1 MKEPALA
8 LAATAWRKLP
18 RRLRVA
24 FLGVANHR
32 VAIGTIGLIHDGAG
46 RVLLL
51 EHRFRPS
58 HPWGLPG
65 GYLRRGEA
73 PEEGLRRELLEE
85 TGLQIRVETGIIDTE
100 YNIGGGYV
108 AVALVARAEPR
119 PLVLS
124 SEILSG
130 RFFAPEELEGP
141 GPGGGMNAYPW
152 HLELIRKWRIAER
165 SPAE

>member
-1 MKEPALA
+1 MKEHALGV
-8 LAATAWRKLP
+8 AAAAWRKLP
-18 RRLRVA
+18 RPLRVA

-32 VAIGTIGLIHDGAG
+32 VAIGTIGLIHDGGG

-65 GYLRRGEA
+65 GYLKKGET

-108 AVALVARAEPR
+108 AVALVAQAEPR

-130 RFFAPEELEGP
+130 RFCDEGELP
-141 GPGGGMNAYPW
+141 DDAYPW
-152 HLELIRKWRIAER
+152 HLELIRKWRIAQR
-165 SPAE
+165 SRAE